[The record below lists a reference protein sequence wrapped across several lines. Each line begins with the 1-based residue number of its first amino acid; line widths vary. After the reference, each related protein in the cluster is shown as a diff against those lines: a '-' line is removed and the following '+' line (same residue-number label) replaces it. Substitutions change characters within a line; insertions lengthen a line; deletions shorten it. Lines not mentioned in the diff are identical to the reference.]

1 MEWVAFPRS
10 AILTRM
16 GWTGDRDGELSEDDE
31 EEAGDEGN
39 SDDEEEEK
47 ELFREGLETWG

>member
-1 MEWVAFPRS
+1 
-10 AILTRM
+10 M

-31 EEAGDEGN
+31 EEAGNEGN

>member
-1 MEWVAFPRS
+1 M
-10 AILTRM
+10 
-16 GWTGDRDGELSEDDE
+16 GDRDGELSEDDE
-31 EEAGDEGN
+31 EEAGNEGN

>member
-1 MEWVAFPRS
+1 
-10 AILTRM
+10 M
-16 GWTGDRDGELSEDDE
+16 GWTGDSDGELSEDDE
-31 EEAGDEGN
+31 EEAGDGGN

>member
-1 MEWVAFPRS
+1 
-10 AILTRM
+10 M

>member
-1 MEWVAFPRS
+1 
-10 AILTRM
+10 M
-16 GWTGDRDGELSEDDE
+16 GWMGDRDGELSEDDE
-31 EEAGDEGN
+31 EEAGNEGN

>member
-1 MEWVAFPRS
+1 
-10 AILTRM
+10 M
-16 GWTGDRDGELSEDDE
+16 GWTGDSDGELSEDDE
-31 EEAGDEGN
+31 EGAGDGGN

>member
-1 MEWVAFPRS
+1 
-10 AILTRM
+10 M
-16 GWTGDRDGELSEDDE
+16 GWTGDSDGELSEDGE
-31 EEAGDEGN
+31 EAAGDEGN